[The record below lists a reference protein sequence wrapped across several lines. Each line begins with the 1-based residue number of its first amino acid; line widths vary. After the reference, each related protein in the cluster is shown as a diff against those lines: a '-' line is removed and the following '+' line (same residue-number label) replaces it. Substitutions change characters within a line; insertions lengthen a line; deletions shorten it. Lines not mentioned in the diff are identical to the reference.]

1 MNEGWVNDM
10 VYDRSEMVGL
20 GQKKRACTGD
30 KKVVRP
36 SLVSVYFP
44 CRDREWSYYND
55 QFDLNCGDLV
65 YVDGKLEGKIGR
77 VTKVS
82 YQFKIKLSDYKRV
95 VAVVDTTIRGR
106 LYIEGSHFVAFDRA
120 VLPSNK
126 VLSWFTTSTVAE
138 HEDYIY
144 SSDDS
149 DNGFALQKMDQMKVS
164 SEIAHRGHQYYV
176 ENKVYYI
183 CLEGTRGYA
192 IVGGSDIYE
201 VEFEYQAGMIRNLF
215 CSCYCNYNCKHEVAA
230 MYQLSEIMEWIQ
242 EQYTDEYKQSGYF
255 AAICKGALF
264 TFAVDG
270 KRKGSFTLD

>member
-10 VYDRSEMVGL
+10 VYDRNEMVGL
-20 GQKKRACTGD
+20 GQECNSD
-30 KKVVRP
+30 EKVGHP

-44 CRDREWSYYND
+44 CRDREWVYYND
-55 QFDLNCGDLV
+55 QFELNCGDLV
-65 YVDGKLEGKIGR
+65 YVDGKLEGKVGR
-77 VTKVS
+77 VRKVS

-106 LYIEGSHFVAFDRA
+106 LYIEGSHFVAFDRE
-120 VLPSNK
+120 VLPSCK

-144 SSDDS
+144 SRDDG
-149 DNGFALQKMDQMKVS
+149 DNGFALQKMEQMKVS

-183 CLEGTRGYA
+183 CLDGTHGYA

-215 CSCYCNYNCKHEVAA
+215 CSCYCNYDCKHEVAA
-230 MYQLSEIMEWIQ
+230 MYQLNEIMEWIQ
-242 EQYTDEYKQSGYF
+242 EHYADEYKKSGYF
-255 AAICKGALF
+255 AAVYKGALF
-264 TFAVDG
+264 TFAIDG
-270 KRKGSFTLD
+270 KRTGCFTLE